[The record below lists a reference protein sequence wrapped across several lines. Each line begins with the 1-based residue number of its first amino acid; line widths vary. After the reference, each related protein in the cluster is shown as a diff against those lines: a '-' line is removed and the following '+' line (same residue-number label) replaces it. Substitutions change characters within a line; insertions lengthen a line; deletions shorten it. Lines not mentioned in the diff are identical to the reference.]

1 MTEMANQQNT
11 TLSVQ
16 LVNVPHLHHYIP
28 EQNKNLDNFRDHSKT
43 NYANYMG
50 EDDYILA
57 DICRKKSINNDNN
70 GNNSDRNDNKQLKR
84 LLVAKLSGLFFEQDQ
99 DENIL
104 TKQLKQQ

>member
-43 NYANYMG
+43 NYANYM
-50 EDDYILA
+50 A
-57 DICRKKSINNDNN
+57 
-70 GNNSDRNDNKQLKR
+70 
-84 LLVAKLSGLFFEQDQ
+84 
-99 DENIL
+99 
-104 TKQLKQQ
+104 